1 MVVCVLLLGK
11 WSWCSVERWLWCSVV
26 ESELLQMM
34 SRAGVVCGRAVDVAV
49 DSSVIV
55 YIWLGRRALWHQWM
69 RIQLMMMS
77 LVHAAVGLKVGRKTS
92 WWL

>member
-1 MVVCVLLLGK
+1 
-11 WSWCSVERWLWCSVV
+11 
-26 ESELLQMM
+26 MM
-34 SRAGVVCGRAVDVAV
+34 RMMAPAGVVYRRAVDVVV
-49 DSSVIV
+49 DSLVV
-55 YIWLGRRALWHQWM
+55 ACIWLGRRALWHQWM